1 MAQVNEQ
8 IRINATFY
16 FDDDTGDST
25 PGVVV
30 EPTAVLFEVLNAD
43 DDVIY
48 SDDAVQEGN
57 LFYHSYTPTVE
68 GAHTF
73 RFTASF
79 ADANDLVVE
88 QTVTIGPETATPEYL
103 DSDYTIIFASNLDPL
118 YLDPDELKVFFPNL
132 SEYEL
137 AEAIYIASL
146 KAKAM
151 LKLSDTDV
159 PPDFA
164 IDYVHAAA
172 ACSLSRIED
181 GGFDGSFLSS
191 GFTLGD
197 LVITN
202 TSSNKTN
209 DANTGNVGS
218 WCELAFLLEREMKYK
233 STTLKSFVKGGV
245 YANPI
250 IERRM
255 PGRFGQRGVIKDTG
269 RIDD

>member
-1 MAQVNEQ
+1 VG
-8 IRINATFY
+8 RH
-16 FDDDTGDST
+16 S
-25 PGVVV
+25 V
-30 EPTAVLFEVLNAD
+30 EELEDGERDAD
-43 DDVIY
+43 
-48 SDDAVQEGN
+48 
-57 LFYHSYTPTVE
+57 
-68 GAHTF
+68 
-73 RFTASF
+73 
-79 ADANDLVVE
+79 DLVVQ
-88 QTVTIGPETATPEYL
+88 QTITIGPETATPEYL

-118 YLDPDELKVFFPNL
+118 YLDPDELKPFFPNL
-132 SEYEL
+132 TEYEL
-137 AEAIYIASL
+137 AEAIYIASV
-146 KAKAM
+146 KAKAT
-151 LKLSDTDV
+151 LKLDDDDV

-164 IDYVHAAA
+164 IDYVQAAA

-202 TSSNKTN
+202 TSSNKSN
-209 DANTGNVGS
+209 DTNTGNVGS
-218 WCELAFLLEREMKYK
+218 WCELAYLLEREMKYK
-233 STTLKSFVKGGV
+233 STMPKSFVKGGK